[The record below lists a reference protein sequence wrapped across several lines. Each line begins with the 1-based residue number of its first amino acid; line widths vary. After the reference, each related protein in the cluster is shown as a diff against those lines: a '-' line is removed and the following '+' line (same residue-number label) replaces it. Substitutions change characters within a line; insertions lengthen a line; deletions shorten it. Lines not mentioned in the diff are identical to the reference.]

1 MKASLLA
8 GAVAALV
15 LAACSGEKKAEE
27 EKPPRPVQAV
37 TVKHA
42 PAGQRLTL
50 TGTIQA
56 QEQINEAFRIGGK
69 LATRPVGLGSEV
81 KAGDIIAT
89 LDTADAESQ
98 LKSAQA
104 DVASAQSSLQT
115 AQANEQR
122 QKALL
127 QKGVI
132 TQAQYDDANNQLQ
145 AAQSQADSSQARLKS
160 ANDTLS
166 YTKLQSDA
174 SGRVTATGAEVGEVV
189 GVGQMVIRIAKGGA
203 RDAVFNVPAK
213 LLRTAPKNP
222 DITLTL
228 GDDSSVVAKGTVREV
243 GPQADASTGTYTV
256 KIAIIDPPQAM
267 SLGASVIGSMTL
279 DTTPVIQVPGS
290 ALMETNG
297 KPAVWVVSPTDGA
310 VALQPIEVERHD
322 ADTMVVS
329 SGLKD
334 GDVVVTAGV
343 QTLVPGQKVRLLSA
357 EAGAGS

>member
-1 MKASLLA
+1 
-8 GAVAALV
+8 
-15 LAACSGEKKAEE
+15 
-27 EKPPRPVQAV
+27 
-37 TVKHA
+37 
-42 PAGQRLTL
+42 
-50 TGTIQA
+50 
-56 QEQINEAFRIGGK
+56 
-69 LATRPVGLGSEV
+69 
-81 KAGDIIAT
+81 
-89 LDTADAESQ
+89 

-104 DVASAQSSLQT
+104 DLASAQSALQT

-122 QKALL
+122 PKALL

-145 AAQSQADSSQARLKS
+145 TAQAQSDSAQARLKS

-189 GVGQMVIRIAKGGA
+189 GVGQMVIRIAKGGD

-228 GDDSSVVAKGTVREV
+228 ADDYTVVAKGTV
-243 GPQADASTGTYTV
+243 
-256 KIAIIDPPQAM
+256 I
-267 SLGASVIGSMTL
+267 
-279 DTTPVIQVPGS
+279 PGS

-297 KPAVWVVSPTDGA
+297 KPAVWLVSPTDGA
-310 VALQPIEVERHD
+310 VTLQPIVVERHD
-322 ADTMVVS
+322 ADTMIVS

-343 QTLVPGQKVRLLSA
+343 QTLVPGQKVRLLDA
-357 EAGAGS
+357 GTGAGS

>member
-1 MKASLLA
+1 MRAGLLA
-8 GAVAALV
+8 CAVATLL
-15 LAACSGEKKAEE
+15 LAACSGEKQAE

-56 QEQINEAFRIGGK
+56 KEQVNEAFRIAGK
-69 LATRPVGLGSEV
+69 LATRSVGLGSQV
-81 KAGDIIAT
+81 KAGEVIAT
-89 LDTADAESQ
+89 LDTADADNQ

-104 DVASAQSSLQT
+104 DLASAQSALQT

-145 AAQSQADSSQARLKS
+145 TAQAQADSAQARLKS

-174 SGRVTATGAEVGEVV
+174 SGSVTATGAEVGEVV
-189 GVGQMVIRIAKGGA
+189 GVGQMIIRIAKGGD

-228 GDDSSVVAKGTVREV
+228 ADDSTVVAKGTVREV

-256 KIAIIDPPQAM
+256 KIAVIDPPQAM
-267 SLGASVIGSMTL
+267 SLGATVIGSMTL
-279 DTTPVIQVPGS
+279 DTTPVIQIPGS

-310 VALQPIEVERHD
+310 VSLQPIEIERHD
-322 ADTMVVS
+322 ADTMIVA

-357 EAGAGS
+357 GTGTGS